1 MIIEAIIFIIGIIL
15 LVKGADY
22 FVGGGSGL
30 AARFGVSA
38 ATIGFT
44 VIAFGTSLP
53 EFVVSVNAIISHD
66 GGIALGNVLG
76 SNIANIALVLALCA
90 IINPKIVGSRAT
102 AGLMLRETWLML
114 AATVLFLL
122 LAMRGAFDVWAG
134 AAMLIAFVAIL
145 AVLWRGGGAAAGA
158 EGEVRSHGRRDII
171 LTLGGLLAV
180 IIGAQ
185 LVVDTAVKIAGALG
199 VPTFIIGLS
208 IVAIGTSLPELAT
221 SIVAIM
227 KNEGGISVGNILGS
241 NIFNLLFVMG
251 VGALISPVLIGSLT
265 DVLITAAF
273 SAAVIPLFLLGDRM
287 TRLWAAG
294 LLAAYALYI
303 GAIFGL
309 L

>member
-1 MIIEAIIFIIGIIL
+1 MIIEAIIFIVGIIL

-30 AARFGVSA
+30 AARFGVSV

-53 EFVVSVNAIISHD
+53 EFVVSINAIIAND

-90 IINPKIVGSRAT
+90 VINPKIVGSRAT
-102 AGLMLRETWLML
+102 SGLMVRETGLML

-122 LAMRGAFDVWAG
+122 LAMRGTLDMLAG
-134 AAMLIAFVAIL
+134 GVMLIAFVAIL
-145 AVLWRGGGAAAGA
+145 TVLWRSGGA
-158 EGEVRSHGRRDII
+158 ESDSEEVESHGRKDIA
-171 LTLGGLLAV
+171 LTIGGLIAV

-185 LVVDTAVKIAGALG
+185 LVVDTSVAIATSLG

-208 IVAIGTSLPELAT
+208 MVAIGTSLPELAT
-221 SIVAIM
+221 SLVAIM
-227 KNEGGISVGNILGS
+227 KGEGGISVGNILGS
-241 NIFNLLFVMG
+241 NIFNLLLVMG
-251 VGALISPVLIGSLT
+251 VGALISPILIGSLT
-265 DVLITAAF
+265 DVLVTLAF
-273 SAAVIPLFLLGDRM
+273 SAAVIPLFLFGDRL
-287 TRLWAAG
+287 TRVWGAG
-294 LLAAYALYI
+294 LLVAYALYI
-303 GAIFGL
+303 ASIFGL

>member
-1 MIIEAIIFIIGIIL
+1 MIIEAIIFIVGIIL

-44 VIAFGTSLP
+44 IIAFGTSLP
-53 EFVVSVNAIISHD
+53 EFVVSINAIIAND

-90 IINPKIVGSRAT
+90 IINPKIVGSRET
-102 AGLMLRETWLML
+102 SGLMLKEIGMML

-122 LAMRGAFDVWAG
+122 LAMRGTLDIWAG
-134 AAMLIAFVAIL
+134 ITMLIGFAAIL
-145 AVLWRGGGAAAGA
+145 THLWRSGGTEADD
-158 EGEVRSHGRRDII
+158 GEVTSHGRRDIV
-171 LTLGGLLAV
+171 LTLAGLVAV

-185 LVVDTAVKIAGALG
+185 LVVDTSVAIATALG

-208 IVAIGTSLPELAT
+208 IVAVGTSLPELAT

-227 KNEGGISVGNILGS
+227 KGEGGISIGNIFGS

-265 DVLITAAF
+265 DVLITLAF
-273 SAAVIPLFLLGDRM
+273 SVAVIPLFLFGDRL
-287 TRLWAAG
+287 TRVWGAG
-294 LLAAYALYI
+294 LLVAYALYMVM
-303 GAIFGL
+303 IFGL
-309 L
+309 I